1 MSLEPLAIAR
11 LIESDATAATVDAHA
26 DRRRRAVAATA
37 AHYRRAD
44 RRSVRRALR
53 TRLAAALT
61 RLARAVE
68 PAPAP
73 CTPSPSPM

>member
-11 LIESDATAATVDAHA
+11 LIESGTTTATVDAHA

-37 AHYRRAD
+37 AHYRRVN
-44 RRSVRRALR
+44 RQMVRRALR
-53 TRLAAALT
+53 IRLAAALT

-73 CTPSPSPM
+73 CSPSPSPM